1 MITDQLQY
9 FQPYAGDEIPF
20 CWRMNLQ
27 QLSQSAKL
35 KMFEKTAASQLLL
48 QPWLYDAR
56 FFPQVRWGQSHSLEM
71 FAETISPM
79 SKFSEDS
86 TKRPSLQTFPRL
98 FLGTMEPTCVCY
110 VITYIHC
117 HRWRYIVVFFL
128 FKPEKPKKS
137 FFRPISMLKRNI
149 STTNPQNH
157 HQVKPT

>member
-1 MITDQLQY
+1 
-9 FQPYAGDEIPF
+9 
-20 CWRMNLQ
+20 MNLQ